1 MREELMLD
9 VVDARLG
16 ARAGR
21 RSERASIAIRIRGVI
36 QAGHER
42 TEAAALDRLAGRER
56 ERSHRAAVKAAEKG
70 DDVLPS
76 RRIAREL
83 EARLDRLGAGVAE
96 KRSDTALDRRDR
108 RELLRQPHLRLVVE
122 VGPRH
127 VQEFLRLLGDR
138 LYDRGMRVAG

>member
-1 MREELMLD
+1 MKASEE
-9 VVDARLG
+9 
-16 ARAGR
+16 
-21 RSERASIAIRIRGVI
+21 
-36 QAGHER
+36 
-42 TEAAALDRLAGRER
+42 
-56 ERSHRAAVKAAEKG
+56 G

-96 KRSDTALDRRDR
+96 KRSDAALDRRDG

-127 VQEFLRLLGDR
+127 VQELLRLIGDR
-138 LYDRGMRVAG
+138 FHDRGMRVAG